1 MGGLVTREWRL
12 AHLGAGEAG
21 AGGAIERL
29 SAARIGGVLV
39 ITTHQ
44 LGSARLLALG
54 LALGPLVAVSAGC
67 TATVSAPGGGS
78 TGSGAS
84 SSTGGTGSGG
94 GQGGASAGSGGSGA
108 GLSSSGGT
116 GGGNATGG
124 SSGASGTASGG
135 TGVTLTGEASPVAM
149 TGTPIY
155 SRFLRLTNSQWE
167 NSVHD
172 VLKLTAATGQ
182 SGQFLHAVAGTTDF
196 DNNERVVVVN
206 NDNWS
211 DFQGAAEAVAAQ
223 VTGTDQALQAVVP
236 TTDAATFIKTFGR
249 RAFRRELTQA
259 EVTSYTSLHS
269 EGAMY
274 SGTQSA
280 FTKGAALVITAMLQS
295 PNFLY
300 RMEMGDDGAP
310 LSGYEMAAKLS
321 LWIRDTT
328 PTDAMLDSAAKG
340 SFDSADG
347 AVAQAKT
354 MLEDPAAVASIRQ
367 MHAQLYKTAL
377 FETITKDK
385 VQGYSDGLKAEF
397 TQAATSFFDYVYSQ
411 DLGVKDIL
419 TTNVGFAGPLMAPL
433 YGVSVTGTAVKQV
446 MLADRTGWYSQ
457 APYLTLWAINN
468 DPDSIHR
475 GVRINF
481 DTLCAELG
489 PPATVL
495 PSVPP
500 LADNQSNR
508 QRYEALTNG
517 CGAPCHNIYI
527 NPIGFA
533 FEDFDGVGRARTT
546 DNGQPVDTTGTYPL
560 AEGSTSFSNAAEL
573 MQSIAAGTQAHQC
586 WSKKMAGYAL
596 ERDLLD
602 SERPLVESLG
612 AVSLASGGSLKQVMA
627 ALVQND
633 AFRTHVGG
641 GQ

>member
-1 MGGLVTREWRL
+1 V
-12 AHLGAGEAG
+12 
-21 AGGAIERL
+21 
-29 SAARIGGVLV
+29 IG
-39 ITTHQ
+39 THQ
-44 LGSARLLALG
+44 LGSARLLAWV
-54 LALGPLVAVSAGC
+54 LGPLVVATAACS
-67 TATVSAPGGGS
+67 ATVSAPGGDAAGTGPSSTTGGNGS
-78 TGSGAS
+78 GGTQGGTSGAS
-84 SSTGGTGSGG
+84 GSK
-94 GQGGASAGSGGSGA
+94 ASGGSGA
-108 GLSSSGGT
+108 GVSSGGST
-116 GGGNATGG
+116 GGGDATGG
-124 SSGASGTASGG
+124 SGGASGSGG
-135 TGVTLTGEASPVAM
+135 ATPSGDASPVAM
-149 TGTPIY
+149 DGMPIY

-172 VLKLTAATGQ
+172 ILKLSAPTGQ

-211 DFQGAAEAVAAQ
+211 DFQGAAEAVVAN
-223 VTGTDQALQAVVP
+223 VTATDQALQGVVA
-236 TTDAATFIKTFGR
+236 TTDPPTFIKSFGR
-249 RAFRRELTQA
+249 RAFRRDLTQA
-259 EVTSYTSLHS
+259 EITSYTALYT
-269 EGAMY
+269 EGTMY

-328 PTDAMLDSAAKG
+328 PTDAMLDSVAKG
-340 SFDSADG
+340 SFDTADG
-347 AVAQAKT
+347 AVAQAQT

-367 MHAQLYKTAL
+367 MHEQLYKIAL
-377 FETITKDK
+377 FDTITKDN

-397 TQAATSFFDYVYSQ
+397 TQAANSFFDYIYSQ
-411 DLGVKDIL
+411 NLGVKDIL

-433 YGVSVTGTAVKQV
+433 YGVSVTGTGVKQV
-446 MLADRTGWYSQ
+446 MLSDRAGWYSQ

-475 GVRINF
+475 GVRINL

-495 PSVPP
+495 PSVPMLEP
-500 LADNQSNR
+500 NQSNR
-508 QRYEALTNG
+508 QRYEALTTG
-517 CGAPCHNIYI
+517 CGAPCHTVYI
-527 NPIGFA
+527 NPLGFA
-533 FEDFDGVGRARTT
+533 FEDFDGVGRYRTT
-546 DNGQPVDTTGTYPL
+546 DNGQPVDTTGSYPF
-560 AEGSTSFSNAAEL
+560 AEGTLGYGDAAEL
-573 MQSIAAGTQAHQC
+573 MQVMAAGTQAHQC

-596 ERDLLD
+596 ERDLVD
-602 SERPLVESLG
+602 RERPLVESLG
-612 AVSLASGGSLKQVMA
+612 AVSLASGGSLKQVMT